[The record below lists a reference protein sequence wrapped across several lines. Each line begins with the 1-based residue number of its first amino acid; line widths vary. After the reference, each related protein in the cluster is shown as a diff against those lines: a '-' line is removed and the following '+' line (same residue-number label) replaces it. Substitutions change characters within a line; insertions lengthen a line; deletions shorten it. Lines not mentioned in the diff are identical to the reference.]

1 MQPSASETAQQ
12 HIAET
17 TIDDIEPEIINTT
30 DNQSGDAEHEY
41 THAVPKTK
49 STANDYTACS
59 SSKDQ
64 LEVDYE
70 GAGYGGTGYQGTVY
84 EGTGYQGTVYEGAA
98 SDVEDGG
105 CEYEPTGNNRPLST
119 LSLYEQTNTFNGNQ
133 NLYADYDSLPKK
145 ERRKL
150 EKIEQKRIRK
160 EKRDA
165 LPVYD
170 LPRIVPISMFGCL
183 GVGFILTI
191 LVAVLFAY
199 VLNGLNSDLDELR
212 QDNLQ
217 VANSYDDLSE
227 NLTKSGVLEIPDKVV
242 FICPNTYKIV
252 VF

>member
-1 MQPSASETAQQ
+1 MNMQPSASETAQQ

-41 THAVPKTK
+41 SHAVPKTK

-59 SSKDQ
+59 SSKEQ

-70 GAGYGGTGYQGTVY
+70 GTGY
-84 EGTGYQGTVYEGAA
+84 EGTGYQGTSYEGAA
-98 SDVEDGG
+98 SDREDGG

-133 NLYADYDSLPKK
+133 DAYADYDSLPMK

-170 LPRIVPISMFGCL
+170 LPRIVPVSMFGCL

-199 VLNGLNSDLDELR
+199 VLNDLNSDLDELR
-212 QDNLQ
+212 IENGQVKENYQNLSDSI
-217 VANSYDDLSE
+217 NE
-227 NLTKSGVLEIPDKVV
+227 SGVLELPKKVTV
-242 FICPNTYKIV
+242 IFIYHLFFFHERELGNLI
-252 VF
+252 